1 LELRVLVIGAG
12 RLGVQT
18 IKQLRKN
25 PETEIVVADP
35 HERPEA
41 LVEGVIGKV
50 DIRAHVTALN
60 LAEVLKAVDP
70 DLVLLARTTDDWEKT
85 DTPMGTQY
93 VLGMERELTRAD
105 VPVLPVCEDVFG
117 TR

>member
-1 LELRVLVIGAG
+1 MRVLVIGAG

-18 IKQLRKN
+18 IKQLRKD
-25 PETEIVVADP
+25 PDMEVVVADP

-41 LVEGVIGKV
+41 VAEGVVEKV
-50 DIRAHVTALN
+50 DLRVHVTPLN
-60 LAEVLKAVDP
+60 FAEVVDAVGP

-93 VLGMERELTRAD
+93 VLGMERELTGAK
-105 VPVLPVCEDVFG
+105 VPVIPVSEDVFCS
-117 TR
+117 R